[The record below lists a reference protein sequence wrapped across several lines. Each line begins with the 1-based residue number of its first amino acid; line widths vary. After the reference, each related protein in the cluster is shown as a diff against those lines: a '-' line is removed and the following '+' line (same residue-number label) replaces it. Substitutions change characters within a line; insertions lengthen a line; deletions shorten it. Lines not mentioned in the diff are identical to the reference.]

1 MLLDILEL
9 MGAVPM
15 GSEMGATIDEEEVA
29 TPYADEAGGA
39 GLPEIA
45 MGAEPTLLEVVVFPP
60 LPLRARFRVTTC
72 DGCAAGT
79 IVPPSVWR
87 GEVGIEA

>member
-9 MGAVPM
+9 MGAVPIGSGM
-15 GSEMGATIDEEEVA
+15 GVTVDEEVVA
-29 TPYADEAGGA
+29 EPYAEGAGGA

-72 DGCAAGT
+72 DGCVAGM
-79 IVPPSVWR
+79 IAPPSV
-87 GEVGIEA
+87 